1 MCIRDRA
8 LIYPQDYTLMLS
20 RSAIIP
26 RQAPRADLGARF
38 LDYLLSPRG
47 QDMLARQ
54 SGMRPVSASVV
65 PAAGVRPVAL
75 GVGLLVYL
83 DPLKKRHFLDL
94 WRAAAQPPGKPD

>member
-1 MCIRDRA
+1 
-8 LIYPQDYTLMLS
+8 MLS

-26 RQAPRADLGARF
+26 RQAPRGDLGALF
-38 LDYLLSPRG
+38 LDYLLSARG
-47 QDMLARQ
+47 QDALARE

-94 WRAAAQPPGKPD
+94 WRAAIFPPR